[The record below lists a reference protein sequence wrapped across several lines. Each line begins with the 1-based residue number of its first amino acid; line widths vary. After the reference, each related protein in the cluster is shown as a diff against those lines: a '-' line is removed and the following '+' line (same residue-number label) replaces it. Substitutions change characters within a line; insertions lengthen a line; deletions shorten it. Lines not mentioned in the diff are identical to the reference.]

1 MWKSNDDRQITPGYS
16 IEDLHREIAEGVAK
30 AKAARLHPAVIERA
44 LKSAADSFAQVRAMT
59 EPVL

>member
-1 MWKSNDDRQITPGYS
+1 MWKRNDDRQITPAYS
-16 IEDLHREIAEGVAK
+16 IEDLHRKIAESVAK

-59 EPVL
+59 ESVI